1 MERIIIGLLKE
12 IFSFFFKLKFR
23 INFGVLFLNYKLMVL
38 II

>member
-12 IFSFFFKLKFR
+12 IFSFFKLKFR